1 MVFCVTSLS
10 SIRYVLKEAEQP
22 SVGNSAVSAAAG
34 TAYSGTNEA
43 AVGQLIDFDA
53 DTPSPAPTTAM
64 ANLCMSLI
72 AEQFCCFS
80 HQLIVIIMK
89 LNK

>member
-1 MVFCVTSLS
+1 MLHHLS
-10 SIRYVLKEAEQP
+10 STHYVLKETQQP
-22 SVGNSAVSAAAG
+22 SVGNSAVSAGAA
-34 TAYSGTNEA
+34 TESSATNEA

-64 ANLCMSLI
+64 ANLCMSLN

-80 HQLIVIIMK
+80 QQLIVIIIK
-89 LNK
+89 LSK